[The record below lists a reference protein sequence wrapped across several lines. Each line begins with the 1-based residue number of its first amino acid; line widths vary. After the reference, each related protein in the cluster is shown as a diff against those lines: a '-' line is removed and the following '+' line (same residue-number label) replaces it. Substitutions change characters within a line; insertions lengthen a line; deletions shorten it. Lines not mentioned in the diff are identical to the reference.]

1 MKKTFKF
8 DGETLPFEADLEMLK
23 SKLAEIKQLINSYQE
38 VECDLDS
45 PEYVARGNGFCDAKY
60 SEDFIEGRI
69 ADLSQKALQL
79 EEWING
85 LSK

>member
-23 SKLAEIKQLINSYQE
+23 AKLAEIQQLINSYQE
-38 VECDLDS
+38 VESDLDS

-69 ADLSQKALQL
+69 ADLSAKAEQIRT
-79 EEWING
+79 WIDTF
-85 LSK
+85 

>member
-8 DGETLPFEADLEMLK
+8 DGETLPFEADLDILK
-23 SKLAEIKQLINSYQE
+23 SKLAEIQQLINSYQE
-38 VECDLDS
+38 VESDLDS

-69 ADLSQKALQL
+69 ADLTAKAEQIRA
-79 EEWING
+79 WIDTF
-85 LSK
+85 

>member
-8 DGETLPFEADLEMLK
+8 DSETLPFEADLDMLK
-23 SKLAEIKQLINSYQE
+23 SKLAEIQQLINSYQE
-38 VECDLDS
+38 VESDLDS

-69 ADLSQKALQL
+69 ADLA
-79 EEWING
+79 
-85 LSK
+85 

>member
-23 SKLAEIKQLINSYQE
+23 AKLAEIMQLINSYQE
-38 VECDLDS
+38 VESDLDS

-69 ADLSQKALQL
+69 ADLSAKAEQIRT
-79 EEWING
+79 WIDTF
-85 LSK
+85 

>member
-8 DGETLPFEADLEMLK
+8 DGETLPFEADLDMLK
-23 SKLAEIKQLINSYQE
+23 SKLAEIQQLINSYQE
-38 VECDLDS
+38 VESDLDS

-69 ADLSQKALQL
+69 ADLTAKAEQIRT
-79 EEWING
+79 WIDTF
-85 LSK
+85 

>member
-8 DGETLPFEADLEMLK
+8 DSETLPFEADLEMLK
-23 SKLAEIKQLINSYQE
+23 AKLAEIQQLINSYQE
-38 VECDLDS
+38 VESDLDS

-69 ADLSQKALQL
+69 ADLTAKAEQIRT
-79 EEWING
+79 WIDTF
-85 LSK
+85 

>member
-8 DGETLPFEADLEMLK
+8 DGETLPFEADLDILK
-23 SKLAEIKQLINSYQE
+23 SKLAEIQQLINSYQE
-38 VECDLDS
+38 VESDLDS

-69 ADLSQKALQL
+69 ADLTAKAEQIRT
-79 EEWING
+79 WIDTF
-85 LSK
+85 

>member
-8 DGETLPFEADLEMLK
+8 DGETLPFEADLDMLK
-23 SKLAEIKQLINSYQE
+23 SKLAEIQQLINSYQE
-38 VECDLDS
+38 VESDLDS

-69 ADLSQKALQL
+69 ADLSAKAEQIRT
-79 EEWING
+79 WIDTF
-85 LSK
+85 

>member
-8 DGETLPFEADLEMLK
+8 DGETLPFEADLDMLK
-23 SKLAEIKQLINSYQE
+23 SKLAEIQKLINSYQE
-38 VECDLDS
+38 VESDLDS

-69 ADLSQKALQL
+69 ADLTAKAEQIRT
-79 EEWING
+79 WIDTF
-85 LSK
+85 